1 MEISNTDISSFLE
14 MVDTFY
20 NNAWNR
26 LALYGAL
33 IIILVGI
40 ILPIA
45 SQWVS
50 QRIQQGKNIEI
61 ENKLRKEL
69 TNYVNLKGDTIEK
82 KNKNI
87 IDNYFKEKETEIK
100 DMSSLLN
107 KRISYSI
114 GINYH
119 NLALQSIKEKDY
131 YYVIRYSI
139 SAGINYI
146 NADNEAELKKMLR
159 TIEKSCL
166 DINKIKDPFEV
177 EELKKDLYNFIS
189 KLEEKYPDKRYS
201 GEIRGI
207 KKNSSK
213 GIEITKNTS

>member
-1 MEISNTDISSFLE
+1 MEIPNVDISTFLN

-26 LALYGAL
+26 LVLYGAL
-33 IIILVGI
+33 LVALIGI

-82 KNKNI
+82 KNINI
-87 IDNYFKEKETEIK
+87 IDNYFKEKEMEIK
-100 DMSSLLN
+100 DMESLLN
-107 KRISYSI
+107 KKISYSI

-119 NLALQSIKEKDY
+119 NLAIQSIKEKDY
-131 YYVIRYSI
+131 YYTMYYSI
-139 SAGINYI
+139 SAGSNYVD
-146 NADNEAELKKMLR
+146 ADNEGELKKMLR
-159 TIEKSCL
+159 TIERHCL
-166 DINKIKDPFEV
+166 DLNKIKDAFEV
-177 EELKKDLYNFIS
+177 EELKKLLYNIIS
-189 KLEEKYPDKRYS
+189 KLETKYPDKRYS

-207 KKNSSK
+207 KKNLSK
-213 GIEITKNTS
+213 GIEITKNTT

>member
-40 ILPIA
+40 ILPIV

-50 QRIQQGKNIEI
+50 QRIQQGKNIEM
-61 ENKLRKEL
+61 ENKLREEL

-82 KNKNI
+82 KNIDI
-87 IDNYFKEKETEIK
+87 IDNYFKEKEMEIK
-100 DMSSLLN
+100 HMSSLLN
-107 KRISYSI
+107 KKISYSI

-119 NLALQSIKEKDY
+119 NLALQSAKEKDY
-131 YYVIRYSI
+131 YFMIFYSI
-139 SAGINYI
+139 SAGSNYI
-146 NADNEAELKKMLR
+146 DAGNESELKKMLR
-159 TIEKSCL
+159 LIERYSL
-166 DINKIKDPFEV
+166 NINKIDDSFEV
-177 EELKKDLYNFIS
+177 EELKKSLYNFIS
-189 KLEEKYPDKRYS
+189 KLEAKYPNKRYS
-201 GEIRGI
+201 VEIRSI
-207 KKNSSK
+207 KKNLS
-213 GIEITKNTS
+213 N

>member
-69 TNYVNLKGDTIEK
+69 TNYVNLKGDTVEK

-146 NADNEAELKKMLR
+146 DADNEAELKKMLR
-159 TIEKSCL
+159 TIGKSCL